1 MIEKNGSTEAYSL
14 LDYCVCW
21 IIIFIH
27 FTLSALIALIM
38 EKKTVVTC
46 IGMDLVQ
53 HESDQ
58 SLSNA

>member
-1 MIEKNGSTEAYSL
+1 MARLKLIRCL
-14 LDYCVCW
+14 
-21 IIIFIH
+21 IIVYADHHLHPFYI
-27 FTLSALIALIM
+27 ALIALIM